1 MARHSK
7 LHLPT
12 REGVSPSCVALP
24 SGPWPTVLD
33 YLAQRLPKIEREDWA
48 QRMARGEVLDA
59 DGRALGADA
68 PYRQQTRVYYYRSLP
83 AERRIPF
90 EECVVYSDA
99 HIVVADKPHFL
110 PTIPTG
116 NYVQE
121 TLLVRLKRR
130 LGIDTLVPL
139 HRLDRET
146 AGLVLFSVDPATRN
160 RYHTLFRERLVHKEY
175 EAIAPLRADLPL
187 PTLRRSRLMENP
199 AAFMQ
204 MLEVEGE
211 PNAETAI
218 ELLEQRGNLARYLL
232 KPVTG
237 QRHQLRVHL
246 AALGR
251 PIVGDLIY
259 PVLQP
264 DAMVTQE
271 GPDYFG
277 RPLQLLARTLAFD
290 CPLTGRPLRFDS
302 GRRLA
307 LPA

>member
-1 MARHSK
+1 MARHAK

-33 YLAQRLPKIEREDWA
+33 YLAHRLPKIARDDWQ
-48 QRMARGEVLDA
+48 QRMGRGEVLDA
-59 DGRALGADA
+59 DGHALAADA

-90 EECVVYSDA
+90 EESVVHQDA
-99 HIVVADKPHFL
+99 HILVADKPHFL

-121 TLLVRLKRR
+121 TLLVRLKRK
-130 LGIDTLVPL
+130 LGIDTLVPM

-160 RYHTLFRERLVHKEY
+160 RYHTLFRERLVRKEY
-175 EAIAPLRADLPL
+175 EAIAPLRTDLPL
-187 PTLRRSRLMENP
+187 PALRRSRLRENP

-204 MLEVEGE
+204 MLEVDGE

-218 ELLEQRGNLARYLL
+218 ELLEPCGNHGRYLL

-246 AALGR
+246 AAIGR

-264 DAMVTQE
+264 DAMATE
-271 GPDYFG
+271 DGPDYFS
-277 RPLQLLARTLAFD
+277 RPLQLLAKTLAFD
-290 CPLTGRPLRFDS
+290 CPITGRALRFDS
-302 GRRLA
+302 MRRLA
-307 LPA
+307 L

>member
-24 SGPWPTVLD
+24 AGAWPTVLD
-33 YLAQRLPKIEREDWA
+33 YLAHRLPKIEREDWSR
-48 QRMARGEVLDA
+48 RMARGEVLDA
-59 DGRALGADA
+59 EGHALAAEA
-68 PYRQQTRVYYYRSLP
+68 PYRQQSRVYYYRSLP
-83 AERRIPF
+83 QERRIPF
-90 EECVVYSDA
+90 DEGVVYRDE

-121 TLLVRLKRR
+121 TLLVRLKRK
-130 LGIDTLVPL
+130 LGIDTLVPM

-187 PTLRRSRLMENP
+187 PALRRSRLVENP
-199 AAFMQ
+199 QAFMQ
-204 MLEVEGE
+204 MLEVDGE

-218 ELLEQRGNLARYLL
+218 ELLEQHGDHGRYLL

-264 DAMVTQE
+264 DAMATQE
-271 GPDYFG
+271 GPDYFS

-290 CPLTGRPLRFDS
+290 CPLTGRALRFDS
-302 GRRLA
+302 TRRLV
-307 LPA
+307 L